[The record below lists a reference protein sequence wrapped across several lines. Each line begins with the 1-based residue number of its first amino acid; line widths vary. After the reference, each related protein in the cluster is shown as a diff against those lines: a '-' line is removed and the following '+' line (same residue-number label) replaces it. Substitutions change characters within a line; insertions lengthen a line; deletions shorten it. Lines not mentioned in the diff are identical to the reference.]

1 MESWE
6 NAFSLEIPAGWKAL
20 VIRTILVAVV
30 AFVVLQIKELVD
42 AGRFDTAGTA
52 VDALLV
58 AAGVLILNAILMFVT
73 RGPKAKGIRRRE

>member
-6 NAFSLEIPAGWKAL
+6 NAFRVEIPAGWKAL
-20 VIRTILVAVV
+20 VIRTILVALV

-52 VDALLV
+52 VDAVLV
-58 AAGVLILNAILMFVT
+58 ATGVLVLNAILVFAT
-73 RGPKAKGIRRRE
+73 RGTKGVRRRE

>member
-6 NAFSLEIPAGWKAL
+6 KAFRMEIPAGWKAL
-20 VIRTILVAVV
+20 LIRTILVAVV

-42 AGRFDTAGTA
+42 AGRLDTAGTA

-58 AAGVLILNAILMFVT
+58 AAGILILNAILLFAT
-73 RGPKAKGIRRRE
+73 RGTKSVRRHE

>member
-6 NAFSLEIPAGWKAL
+6 KAFRMEIPAGWKAL
-20 VIRTILVAVV
+20 VIRTVLVAVV

-42 AGRFDTAGTA
+42 AGRFDTAGTS

-58 AAGVLILNAILMFVT
+58 AAGVLLLNVILMLAT
-73 RGPKAKGIRRRE
+73 RGKAAEGIRRDG